1 MSGKRLTSAQLLMLR
16 ICGVALML
24 ASLGLVATTELRLI
38 HQDAA
43 IQRHGGEVTE
53 AAGSEADPGA
63 QAGMQGKMT
72 RVAGPLQVVE
82 PPRDGDF
89 NLSAATPVLTR
100 HVEMFQWRE
109 VHIADTVHY
118 EMDWVDHPVDTHSFL
133 RPASHANPGR
143 FPMEGKRFDAGLVR
157 VGGFALD
164 ATLLHAI
171 PGDVPIAPDL
181 KALPANL
188 AASFSLYDNR
198 LVTSADPERPR
209 LGDVRVSWSGV
220 PRQSVSILARLD
232 GERLVPASN
241 DAQPGFELQTGERRL
256 TDMLPD
262 VPPPPEWVTARRILA
277 VLLSALGAFGLLLAS
292 GHPRHDGLLA
302 LATGTAVV
310 GAVASMLWLG
320 SAWLMVL
327 GWLMVT
333 GFASAVAVWR
343 LRIPRI

>member
-1 MSGKRLTSAQLLMLR
+1 MSVTRLTGGQVLLLR
-16 ICGVALML
+16 VCGVALML
-24 ASLGLVATTELRLI
+24 VSLGLVATTELRLV

-43 IQRHGGEVTE
+43 TQRHGGEVTE
-53 AAGSEADPGA
+53 AGEAGS
-63 QAGMQGKMT
+63 QAGMQGKMV

-82 PPRDGDF
+82 SPRDDDF

-109 VHIADTVHY
+109 VHIGDTMHY
-118 EMDWVDHPVDTHSFL
+118 EMDWVDHPVDTRSFSH
-133 RPASHANPGR
+133 PARHVNPGR

-171 PGDVPIAPDL
+171 PGDAPIAPDM

-188 AASFSLYDNR
+188 AASFSLHDDR
-198 LVTSADPERPR
+198 LVTSADPDRPQ

-220 PRQSVSILARLD
+220 PMQAVSVLARFD
-232 GERLVPASN
+232 GKRLVPAV
-241 DAQPGFELQTGERRL
+241 DAEGPGFELQTGERTL
-256 TDMLPD
+256 ADMLAD

-277 VLLSALGAFGLLLAS
+277 VLLSALGAFGLLLAG

-327 GWLMVT
+327 GWLAIT
-333 GFASAVAVWR
+333 AFASAVAVWR
-343 LRIPRI
+343 LRIPQG